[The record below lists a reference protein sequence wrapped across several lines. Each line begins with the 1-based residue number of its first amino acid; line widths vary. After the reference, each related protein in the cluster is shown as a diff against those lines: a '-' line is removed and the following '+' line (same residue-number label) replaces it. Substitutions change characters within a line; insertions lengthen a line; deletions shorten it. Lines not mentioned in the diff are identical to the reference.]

1 MKHTLIES
9 KHTVPVGLIL
19 VILGGMV
26 LLGNFGLFGGMS
38 GITGAVI
45 LAAAGAYVARLYYQN
60 QKRVWILPMA
70 FGLFGAAAAA
80 ISGALAGTSFL
91 ALLGAGFLLVY
102 LDQRRHWWALIPAG
116 VLFTLAL
123 VAGLSL
129 FAPNYIVPVLFVG
142 LAATFATLYRL
153 PESRRWAIYPAIGTM
168 VIAIASLSF
177 VGGWLLPIL
186 LIAGGAY
193 LLSRQPGAIAA
204 GTDASSQEP
213 AASDE
218 LAKDTGPLPEREV
231 TEEPRQPDA

>member
-1 MKHTLIES
+1 
-9 KHTVPVGLIL
+9 
-19 VILGGMV
+19 
-26 LLGNFGLFGGMS
+26 
-38 GITGAVI
+38 
-45 LAAAGAYVARLYYQN
+45 
-60 QKRVWILPMA
+60 
-70 FGLFGAAAAA
+70 
-80 ISGALAGTSFL
+80 
-91 ALLGAGFLLVY
+91 
-102 LDQRRHWWALIPAG
+102 
-116 VLFTLAL
+116 
-123 VAGLSL
+123 
-129 FAPNYIVPVLFVG
+129 
-142 LAATFATLYRL
+142 YRL

-177 VGGWLLPIL
+177 VGGWLLPVF